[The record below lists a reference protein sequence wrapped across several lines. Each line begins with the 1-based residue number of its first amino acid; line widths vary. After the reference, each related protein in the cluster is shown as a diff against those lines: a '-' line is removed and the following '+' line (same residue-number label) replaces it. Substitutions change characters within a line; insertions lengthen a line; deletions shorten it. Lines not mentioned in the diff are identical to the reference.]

1 MGTEIDSVPHVAQSA
16 ARKRSRPGADAS
28 GGGSDDDEGGEV
40 DGDIVALAAFQ
51 LSALL
56 HAFKFPAVRR
66 VSYSTCSVHAAVSGM
81 AGAALHSLTRL
92 PAQENEEVVAKALA
106 AEPTFRLIRALPA
119 WTRCVWP

>member
-1 MGTEIDSVPHVAQSA
+1 VPHVAQSA

-66 VSYSTCSVHAAVSGM
+66 VSYSTCSVHAAVSGRRVLRCM
-81 AGAALHSLTRL
+81 CCAALAYSF
-92 PAQENEEVVAKALA
+92 ACAGE
-106 AEPTFRLIRALPA
+106 
-119 WTRCVWP
+119 